1 MESENVY
8 SNQDQLEN
16 IIVENWPL
24 KGFSQKEITDKFYYC
39 VIKSTPTD
47 SKPLHNLII
56 CELRKYQ
63 VMMMH

>member
-24 KGFSQKEITDKFYYC
+24 KGFSQKEIDEAQNGDDLQFD
-39 VIKSTPTD
+39 V
-47 SKPLHNLII
+47 
-56 CELRKYQ
+56 
-63 VMMMH
+63 